1 MFTFKSIINVNIN
14 VNDSDRDSMRI
25 NFDVHI

>member
-1 MFTFKSIINVNIN
+1 MFTFKSMINVNR

-25 NFDVHI
+25 NFDVHK